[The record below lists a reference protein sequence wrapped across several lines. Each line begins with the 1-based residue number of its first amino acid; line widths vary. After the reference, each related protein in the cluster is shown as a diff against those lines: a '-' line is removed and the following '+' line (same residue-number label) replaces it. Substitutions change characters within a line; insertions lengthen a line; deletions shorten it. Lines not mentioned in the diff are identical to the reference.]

1 MTLETLIDQ
10 AESKTE
16 QKENSLKKETEVAE
30 STQKVK
36 VFKIIFARGAKP
48 PDSIKKTLKKMEGV
62 RYDNRCHKSYLCSP
76 KAKGAV
82 ESLLKKNNIEFKF
95 EETVDFS
102 PPANKKINAIENQI
116 EYLENDIK
124 ERYGNL
130 RTEVYGYDSRKNLID
145 FEKVPKIEDFP
156 EGESDEKKQ
165 SRLEIETGLHQKLQ
179 EINEKEQELHNL
191 RISKNLEQEDL
202 NACNEEKIILSAK
215 SPLVSARRLTEDNF
229 KHNGLRTIHFCG
241 DAFWQWTGP
250 CYEELRHNH
259 VRKIIYDFLDTA
271 YVEKIDQDIISH
283 AKFDPNQ
290 AKVNNVLDAFK
301 ATCECGLIPESGASW
316 INSKNKPLVENLI
329 VFKNGI
335 LDVEVWLKD
344 KTAKLM
350 THTPLLMNAGY
361 LPFDFEPNYQSPIE
375 WLSFLNSIWPN
386 DQQCI
391 DTLQE
396 WFGYNLTKNTS
407 FHKILLIVG
416 PPRSGKG
423 TIGRIMRALLG
434 ERNVVG
440 PTLSSLSGDFGLQP
454 WLNKSLAIIS
464 DARLSGKSENNII
477 IERLLSTSGE
487 DPLTIQRKHR
497 DPITTTLPTRIMIMT
512 NELPDLRDTSGAIVN
527 RYIILPM
534 LKSWLGAEDLD
545 LENRIRKELS
555 QILVW
560 SLEGLKRLKERKRF
574 VQPESARQH
583 CDDLMSMSSPIKAFI
598 NDRCELGPHKYI
610 EVEALFKE
618 WEKWCKDTGHDRPGT
633 KQVFGRNL
641 SAVGISSKQIRKGVD
656 RESRDKTDRMR
667 IYEGIGLAILPN

>member
-1 MTLETLIDQ
+1 M
-10 AESKTE
+10 
-16 QKENSLKKETEVAE
+16 
-30 STQKVK
+30 
-36 VFKIIFARGAKP
+36 
-48 PDSIKKTLKKMEGV
+48 
-62 RYDNRCHKSYLCSP
+62 
-76 KAKGAV
+76 
-82 ESLLKKNNIEFKF
+82 
-95 EETVDFS
+95 
-102 PPANKKINAIENQI
+102 
-116 EYLENDIK
+116 
-124 ERYGNL
+124 
-130 RTEVYGYDSRKNLID
+130 
-145 FEKVPKIEDFP
+145 
-156 EGESDEKKQ
+156 
-165 SRLEIETGLHQKLQ
+165 
-179 EINEKEQELHNL
+179 
-191 RISKNLEQEDL
+191 
-202 NACNEEKIILSAK
+202 
-215 SPLVSARRLTEDNF
+215 
-229 KHNGLRTIHFCG
+229 
-241 DAFWQWTGP
+241 
-250 CYEELRHNH
+250 
-259 VRKIIYDFLDTA
+259 
-271 YVEKIDQDIISH
+271 
-283 AKFDPNQ
+283 
-290 AKVNNVLDAFK
+290 
-301 ATCECGLIPESGASW
+301 IPESGASW

-440 PTLSSLSGDFGLQP
+440 PTLSSLSGDFGLKR

-545 LENRIRKELS
+545 LETACKELS

-560 SLEGLKRLKERKRF
+560 SLEGLKRLKERN
-574 VQPESARQH
+574 V
-583 CDDLMSMSSPIKAFI
+583 
-598 NDRCELGPHKYI
+598 
-610 EVEALFKE
+610 
-618 WEKWCKDTGHDRPGT
+618 
-633 KQVFGRNL
+633 L
-641 SAVGISSKQIRKGVD
+641 SNQRVLDNIA
-656 RESRDKTDRMR
+656 M
-667 IYEGIGLAILPN
+667 ILCQ